1 MIITILPAASVKH
14 VLQGVLAPEG
24 WARPLQSWSRV
35 ETVWEGVSSQDRS
48 LPSEAAPCWKD
59 VLTDPVADFG
69 DKDGGMLENNTSFEL
84 ATSPPRPRAACCQ
97 QPGATLQRN
106 NMARK
111 FYGLRRALADTKKLI
126 IYSDLL

>member
-1 MIITILPAASVKH
+1 M
-14 VLQGVLAPEG
+14 LQGALAREG
-24 WARPLQSWSRV
+24 WAQPLQSWNRL
-35 ETVWEGVSSQDRS
+35 EAVWEGIGSWDRS
-48 LPSEAAPCWKD
+48 LPLEAALCWKD
-59 VLTDPVADFG
+59 VLTEPVGDPG
-69 DKDGGMLENNTSFEL
+69 DKDGDTMWRITHPSSWQPL
-84 ATSPPRPRAACCQ
+84 PWAACCQ